1 MNWFKR
7 ASENK
12 KISYS
17 AVLLDEASRENL
29 ISKLKPFIPEGWKI
43 IAHHMTINMGP
54 LKDKGEVGKN
64 VTITADHWAK
74 DDKAMAVTV
83 SGYERKMPGTAHV
96 TIAIN
101 AEMGAKPKDSNNLAG
116 WQPISNPITLSGT
129 VAEVPIS

>member
-1 MNWFKR
+1 MNWLKR

-17 AVLLDEASRENL
+17 AVLIDEASRENL
-29 ISKLKPFIPEGWKI
+29 INKLKTFIPEGWKV

-54 LKDKGEVGKN
+54 MKDKEEIGKS
-64 VTITADHWAK
+64 VTISADHWAK
-74 DDKAMAVTV
+74 DDKAMAVMV
-83 SGYERKMPGTAHV
+83 SGYERKMPGTPHI

-101 AEMGAKPKDSNNLAG
+101 AEMGAKPKDSNNLSG

-129 VAEVPIS
+129 VTEVPFS